1 MDTFIG
7 NKVSETRLML
17 GADEMKH
24 CVKVLRKKS
33 GEKIRVINGKGDVWI
48 GSLLEDSAKTA
59 EVLLVNDAL
68 ISVKDK
74 GYKFHLI
81 VAPTKNSDRIEW
93 LLEKAVETGLDS
105 FYLVLTSRTERKKVN
120 VERLEKVALA
130 ALKQSGQLII
140 PAIKVFSFNAFFNM
154 SESLSESKFIC
165 SCETLE
171 GIKPLYAISESNDIS
186 VLIGPEGDFTT
197 AEYAMAI
204 QHGFVPISL
213 GSQRFRT
220 ETAALLTVMAKHS
233 FASQSPK

>member
-7 NKVSETRLML
+7 NKVGETRLLL
-17 GADEMKH
+17 GADEIRH

-48 GSLLEDSAKTA
+48 GALLEDSAKTA
-59 EVLLVNDAL
+59 EVLLVNEVL
-68 ISVKDK
+68 NNTKHK

-81 VAPTKNSDRIEW
+81 VAPTKNSDRMEW

-105 FYLVLTSRTERKKVN
+105 FYLVITNRTERKKVN

-140 PAIKVFSFNAFFNM
+140 PTIKVFSFNAFCNL
-154 SESLSESKFIC
+154 SKSLSEQKFIC
-165 SCETLE
+165 SCEDLE
-171 GIKPLYAISESNDIS
+171 GIKPLYTISESNDIS
-186 VLIGPEGDFTT
+186 VLVGPEGDFTT

-233 FASQSPK
+233 FSSQSPQ